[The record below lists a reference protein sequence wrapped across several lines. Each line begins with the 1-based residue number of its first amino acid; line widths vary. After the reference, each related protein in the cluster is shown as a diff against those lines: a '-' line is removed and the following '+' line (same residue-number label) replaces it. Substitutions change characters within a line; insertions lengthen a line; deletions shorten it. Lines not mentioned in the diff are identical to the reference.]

1 MKKNIIRTI
10 SLFIAFIMISFCA
23 GCSLKMQSVDQLM
36 HPPRPS
42 GVYEELQ
49 KTFVKT
55 VGKDVIT
62 KSPAKGDYRSS
73 FVLYDI
79 DGDSIEEAFIFYA
92 PKNNPT
98 EVHMLF
104 FKKGYDDEKWTLICN
119 IVGAGSDVSS
129 VSFSDLNGDGVYEVI
144 LGWKAYGE
152 NYVMSVYKCNT
163 GNGSIDLSEL
173 SKLSFSAMKVVDMDQ
188 DGNDEIFLIE
198 VDNNSDSPRSIA
210 KMLKMNK
217 NSITVVGE
225 VTVNS
230 NVSGYLDILVE
241 EASSQKPLKLYIDA
255 NVGDEAM
262 VTDVVYWDSTVKSL
276 RAPISNPAAQMNP
289 ITYRQAKI
297 KSQDI
302 NGDGIIEIPQLIR
315 MDGSAYATNNS
326 SDKNRVEVTDTK
338 PLLNNESFLYY
349 VYWNQQN
356 GGQFSTVLY
365 SAINSTDGYIFKFT
379 NEWVKRITIIS
390 NTSEHKWTFF
400 EWNSEKSSLGEE
412 LFSIVT
418 VPLEKWS
425 ESPLPEYK
433 ILKQNDVTVYAYK
446 IADKAFDYN
455 ISESILNTNLV
466 IL

>member
-1 MKKNIIRTI
+1 MKKQITLI
-10 SLFIAFIMISFCA
+10 ISFFLTFTMIFLCA

-42 GVYEELQ
+42 GVYDELQ
-49 KTFVKT
+49 KAFTKI
-55 VGKDVIT
+55 VGKDVII

-79 DGDSIEEAFIFYA
+79 DGDAQEESFIFYA
-92 PKNNPT
+92 PKNNQT

-104 FKKGYDDEKWTLICN
+104 LKKDYNGEKWSLMCDIT
-119 IVGAGSDVSS
+119 GTGSDVSS
-129 VSFSDLNGDGVYEVI
+129 ISFSDLNGDGVHEVI

-152 NYVMSVYKCNT
+152 NYVMSVYKCNI
-163 GNGSIDLSEL
+163 GNDYIDLSEL
-173 SKLSFSAMKVVDMDQ
+173 SKLSYSAMKIVDMDQ
-188 DGNDEIFLIE
+188 DGNDEIFLID
-198 VDNNSDSPRSIA
+198 VNNDSDSPKSIA
-210 KMLKMNK
+210 KMLKMNE
-217 NSITVVGE
+217 NSITVVGD

-230 NVSGYLDILVE
+230 NVSGYSDILVE
-241 EASSQKPLKLYIDA
+241 EATLQKPLKLYIDA
-255 NVGDEAM
+255 NMGDEAM

-276 RAPISNPAAQMNP
+276 RAPISNPIAQLNP
-289 ITYRQAKI
+289 ISYRQAKI

-302 NGDGIIEIPQLIR
+302 NGDGIIEIPQLMR

-326 SDKNRVEVTDTK
+326 SEKNKSDITDSK
-338 PLLNNESFLYY
+338 PLFKNESFLYY
-349 VYWNQQN
+349 VYWCHQN
-356 GGQFSTVLY
+356 GGKLSIELY

-379 NEWVKRITIIS
+379 NEWFNRVTIIS
-390 NTSEHKWTFF
+390 NPSEHKWTFF

-418 VPLEKWS
+418 VPLDKWT
-425 ESPLPEYK
+425 ESPLPEYQ

-446 IADKAFDYN
+446 LTDKALDYK
-455 ISESILNTNLV
+455 ISESILNSSLV